1 MNESEMTSLTNAI
14 RDRKTAKVLADI
26 DAPLPVASDNKKT
39 IDALLGE
46 AGWAPFHHPS
56 SSGHQTKLPSPV
68 PWRFY
73 KFDAHE
79 CRNLL
84 AKLRETD
91 PASGKIL
98 NMLAAA
104 DALLQ
109 VTWLPDLQDLDSVA
123 DDQEFVGSLRN
134 MEHIAAASA
143 AVQSFLLLATQKGY
157 RTYWSSGGVLRS
169 DSVFERMGIPTQ
181 QILLGSIFLFP
192 QDVGASEIK
201 PGKMRDTRGG
211 TEDWSVW
218 LKA

>member
-1 MNESEMTSLTNAI
+1 MTSLTTAM
-14 RDRKTAKVLADI
+14 RARKTAKVLADI
-26 DAPLPVASDNKKT
+26 DAPLPVQGEIKET
-39 IDALLGE
+39 VDALLEE

-56 SSGHQTKLPSPV
+56 SSGHQKTLTSPV

-73 KFDAHE
+73 KFDAGE
-79 CRNLL
+79 CRILL
-84 AKLRETD
+84 SKLRESD
-91 PASGKIL
+91 PTSGKIL

-123 DDQEFVGSLRN
+123 ENQEFVGSLRN

-169 DSVFERMGIPTQ
+169 DAVFERMGIPLE

-192 QDVGASEIK
+192 QDVGSAEIK
-201 PGKMRDTRGG
+201 PGKMRDKRGTTDG
-211 TEDWSVW
+211 WSAW